1 MAHGQRRPAPGVA
14 VRLREDHT
22 GERQR
27 LIKGLGGVGGVLAG
41 HGVDHEQGLRRA
53 DGAVQT
59 ADLTHHLLVHV
70 QTAGG
75 IDDQHVHIFAA
86 RRRQGVVGDINRVL
100 VPGGGEE
107 FRLHLAGQGLQLVD
121 GRRAVDVGGHHHH
134 FLLFP
139 LLEETRQLGHRGG
152 LTGALQARHHDH
164 HRRLGGQIQGVVGVA
179 HGVHQLVVDD
189 LDERLARVKAFQH
202 LLTEGLFLDLLHEL
216 LDHRQGHVG
225 LQQRLAH
232 LAQGVA
238 DIVFGELPL
247 AGQAFQRLTQAV
259 REILEHD
266 HQPPDFER
274 SAALTAHAETTGRRL

>member
-1 MAHGQRRPAPGVA
+1 M
-14 VRLREDHT
+14 
-22 GERQR
+22 
-27 LIKGLGGVGGVLAG
+27 
-41 HGVDHEQGLRRA
+41 
-53 DGAVQT
+53 
-59 ADLTHHLLVHV
+59 
-70 QTAGG
+70 
-75 IDDQHVHIFAA
+75 
-86 RRRQGVVGDINRVL
+86 
-100 VPGGGEE
+100 
-107 FRLHLAGQGLQLVD
+107 
-121 GRRAVDVGGHHHH
+121 
-134 FLLFP
+134 
-139 LLEETRQLGHRGG
+139 
-152 LTGALQARHHDH
+152 
-164 HRRLGGQIQGVVGVA
+164 
-179 HGVHQLVVDD
+179 HQLVVDD